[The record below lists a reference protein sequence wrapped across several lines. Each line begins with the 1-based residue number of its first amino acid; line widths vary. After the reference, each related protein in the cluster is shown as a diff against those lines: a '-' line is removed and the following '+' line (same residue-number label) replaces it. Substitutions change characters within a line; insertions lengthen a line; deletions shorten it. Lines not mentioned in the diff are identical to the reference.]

1 MSLSDAVKRAVAASA
16 KPAPK
21 EEVERPDPFEVAA
34 EELATAKTSSERA
47 EVLRAIA
54 ELARLSK

>member
-1 MSLSDAVKRAVAASA
+1 MSLSEAVKRAVEAA

-21 EEVERPDPFEVAA
+21 AEVERPDPFEVAA
-34 EELATAKTSSERA
+34 EELTSAKTPGERA

-54 ELARLSK
+54 ELARLTK